1 MSMDNALA
9 AGDGGRPPGWRP
21 RTSGQPAF
29 TVSPH
34 AKRGGLKG
42 GEARMGLMMLAPAL
56 IAFSAVILYPFLKA
70 LGLSFFEYTITTP
83 APVYVGLANYREVF
97 SNPNILSSFF
107 TTLIYVALATAGT
120 MFLGL
125 AWALIVNQPFPG
137 RGLVRSISLMPW
149 LLPSTVS
156 AFLWAWIFNSRFGL
170 LNAALM
176 EVGMIERPE
185 AWLSTAPGAMT
196 AIVLTKVWLSIPLFM
211 AFFLAGLQ
219 SLDKEQLEAARIDG
233 AGNFALLRDHVL
245 PHLKPVLMVVIV
257 LGMIG
262 NLQQFDTIF
271 ALTGGGPVRATTVL
285 SIEVYRS
292 AFEQWDLGMAATV
305 GALWVAT
312 IVPPAYFYL
321 RELLKGS

>member
-1 MSMDNALA
+1 MSMDNMLM
-9 AGDGGRPPGWRP
+9 AGNGRRQPPRP
-21 RTSGQPAF
+21 SADGQPAAF

-34 AKRGGLKG
+34 ARRGGLKG
-42 GEARMGLMMLAPAL
+42 GEARVGLAMLLPAL

-70 LGLSFFEYTITTP
+70 LALSVFEDTITTP
-83 APVYVGLANYREVF
+83 EPVFVGLANYKAVL
-97 SNPNILSSFF
+97 SNPNILGSFL
-107 TTLIYVALATAGT
+107 TTLVYVGLATAGT
-120 MFLGL
+120 MLLGL

-137 RGLVRSISLMPW
+137 RGIVRSISLMPW

-156 AFLWAWIFNSRFGL
+156 AFLWAWIFNSRYGL

-176 EVGMIERPE
+176 QLGLLDRPE
-185 AWLSTAPGAMT
+185 AWLSTAPGAMA

-233 AGNFALLRDHVL
+233 AGNFALLRDHVM
-245 PHLKPVLMVVIV
+245 PHLKPVVMVVIV